1 MRVPFEQW
9 AHHARHWPWMPWC
22 AGVGASVVWSVV
34 QPGATPE
41 WCNALVH
48 ALVVVG
54 ALQMHAR
61 EQQGAQRQVEQKSK
75 PEAADQAQLAP
86 ALQILQRQVHTGIV
100 NSEAAVMQAVSKL
113 SEVQRISAALHSE
126 ASSAIEHSNHISS
139 ELQKL
144 SGESE
149 LALRDLEQQ
158 QTALAKYQSSK
169 DAQVALAMQDVAAL
183 TPLVEMIGTIAK
195 QTHLLSFNAAIE
207 AARAGNTGSGFKIVA
222 TEVRALAQQT
232 TDAAKQIAVGIE
244 KVQKAVHSNNVLQ
257 ATELQDMLQSVNA
270 IRALLARNMEHTS
283 ALGPFLHQLSHGMDQ
298 GTATIRSEVVEALGQ
313 MQFQDVLRQL
323 LEQVERGLQAL
334 AEFNQMVTQG
344 MSPDVTLQDLMLQW
358 QDSYVM
364 FEQRA
369 AHDSAPG
376 TAQTDTVKVDDGP
389 KIELF

>member
-1 MRVPFEQW
+1 MRVPFKQW
-9 AHHARHWPWMPWC
+9 AHYAHHWSWTPWC

-34 QPGATPE
+34 QPGATPG

-48 ALVVVG
+48 TLVVVG
-54 ALQMHAR
+54 ALQMQSRGQRGGQRLVEEKPQTVAN
-61 EQQGAQRQVEQKSK
+61 EQ
-75 PEAADQAQLAP
+75 PPLAP
-86 ALQILQRQVHTGIV
+86 ALQILQRQVHTGIAS
-100 NSEAAVMQAVSKL
+100 SEAAVMQAVSKL

-126 ASSAIEHSNHISS
+126 ASGAIEHSNHISS

-149 LALRDLEQQ
+149 LALRHLEQQ
-158 QTALAKYQSSK
+158 QSTLAKYQSSK
-169 DAQVALAMQDVAAL
+169 DAQVAQAMQDVAAL

-244 KVQKAVHSNNVLQ
+244 KVQKAVQSNNVLQ

-270 IRALLARNMEHTS
+270 IRALLTRNMEHS
-283 ALGPFLHQLSHGMDQ
+283 AALAPFLHQLSHGMDQ
-298 GTATIRSEVVEALGQ
+298 GTATIRCEVVEALGQ

-323 LEQVERGLQAL
+323 LEQVERGLEAL
-334 AEFNQMVTQG
+334 AGYTQTAAQG
-344 MSPDVTLQDLMLQW
+344 TSPEMTLQDLMQQW

-369 AHDSAPG
+369 AHDSTSGA
-376 TAQTDTVKVDDGP
+376 AQSDPAKVDDGP